1 MCAFLAFS
9 ASRWQEK
16 AAGSLFFKLGVLIKK
31 KKNVDGMLIS

>member
-9 ASRWQEK
+9 ASKWQEK
-16 AAGSLFFKLGVLIKK
+16 AAGSLFFKLGVLIL